1 MMASSHPAPSEKR
14 WWRDRFWSVMESI
27 GLAKRLERGK
37 RYARAER
44 VLAIEVTPG
53 LVTAHVQGSRYEPYE
68 AELEV
73 RTFSEEQWERA
84 VAALASQ
91 AIFSAKLL
99 AREMPENIEEA
110 FASVGLSLFPASTD
124 DLTMRCTC
132 PDAVAPCKHIAAL
145 HFVLADKLD
154 VDPFLLFRLRG
165 YPRERLLRELR
176 HHRAAEASG
185 RTRVSKSV
193 ATLEDSMDRFWKV
206 GDSIQNVAVAI
217 EPPNVSASLLKRL
230 GMPSFWKPH
239 PEIRGSLVRLYAKV
253 TERAMA
259 LAFSGRDREDE
270 GSD

>member
-1 MMASSHPAPSEKR
+1 MASSRTASSEKR
-14 WWRDRFWSVMESI
+14 WWHDRFWSVMESI

-73 RTFSEEQWERA
+73 RTFTDEQWERA
-84 VAALASQ
+84 VASLASQ
-91 AIFSAKLL
+91 AIYSAKLL
-99 AREMPENIEEA
+99 AGEMPESIEEV
-110 FASVGLSLFPASTD
+110 FASEGLSLFPASTD

-145 HFVLADKLD
+145 HYVLADKLD
-154 VDPFLLFRLRG
+154 ADPFLLFRLRG
-165 YPRERLLRELR
+165 CPRERLLRELR

-185 RTRVSKSV
+185 QTRVAKAA
-193 ATLEDSMDRFWKV
+193 ATLEDSIDRYWKM
-206 GDSIQNVAVAI
+206 GDAVKHVPVAI

-230 GMPSFWKPH
+230 GMPSFWKSH

-259 LAFSGRDREDE
+259 LAFSGRDRDGDE
-270 GSD
+270 TD